1 MNNITTIQETSKE
14 LKGKILISFLV
25 MFLSIFVTATN
36 NMGSILSLMG
46 MLSFFCGFVYFVIVK
61 FKIWWRH
68 K

>member
-36 NMGSILSLMG
+36 NMGSIFSLMG